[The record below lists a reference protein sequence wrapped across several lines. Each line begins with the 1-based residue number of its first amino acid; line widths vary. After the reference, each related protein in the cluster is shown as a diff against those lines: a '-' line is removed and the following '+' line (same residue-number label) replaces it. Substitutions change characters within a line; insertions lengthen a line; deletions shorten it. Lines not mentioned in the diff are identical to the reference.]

1 MSATK
6 SMPWLM
12 EYVDCVN
19 SELAKLYPSYSSTV
33 LQDAVADSLSGGGK
47 RVRAILAL
55 LWCETFRGDYRP
67 AIPLAAAYEL
77 AHASALVQDDIIDNS
92 SMRRGRKSI
101 AAKYGV
107 SNAILASNLLL
118 FYVPKMVAKYGDL
131 ESSRLARLFDLVG
144 EACRATTWGEFL
156 DLEMAR
162 REEVSES
169 EYEEMIRLKTSTLLS
184 APSASGAIL
193 GGASDEQISL
203 ASKFGELLGMAYQ
216 IQDDTLDLIGDERVL
231 GKPVFT
237 DLRGGKKSFILV
249 HCMRRCSAEERSFIR
264 SLVNRAG
271 PYRGD
276 ETTEVKRLLEEH
288 GSIEYARERTSHYV
302 RQAKDVL
309 SSFPESRATT
319 KLFELS
325 DYLAERYS

>member
-6 SMPWLM
+6 SVPWLT
-12 EYVDCVN
+12 EYLDCIN
-19 SELAKLYPSYSSTV
+19 AQLAELYPSSSSTV

-55 LWCETFRGDYRP
+55 LWCETFSGDYRP

-92 SMRRGRKSI
+92 DMRRGRKSI
-101 AAKYGV
+101 TAKYGV

-118 FYVPKMVAKYGDL
+118 FYVPKMVAKYADL
-131 ESSRLARLFDLVG
+131 KSTRLARLFDLVG
-144 EACRATTWGEFL
+144 ESCRATTWGEFL
-156 DLEMAR
+156 DLEMTQ
-162 REEVSES
+162 REDVSES

-216 IQDDTLDLIGDERVL
+216 IQDDTLDLIGDERIL
-231 GKPVFT
+231 GKPVFS

-249 HCMRRCSAEERSFIR
+249 HCMRRCSAEERSFIGG
-264 SLVNRAG
+264 LVNRAG
-271 PYRGD
+271 PYSES
-276 ETTEVKRLLEEH
+276 ETSRVRRLLEEH
-288 GSIEYARERTSHYV
+288 GSIDYARERTSHYIM
-302 RQAKDVL
+302 QAKDVL
-309 SSFPESRATT
+309 SYFPERRATT
-319 KLFELS
+319 MLYELA